1 MGVNN
6 NAQTYTAAE
15 LQYLITVQIDGLGPL
30 GVYDNYS
37 GGEAKAS
44 PPKHRPGG
52 MGSEISYLALPVFSD
67 VTVGRVYDEGR
78 DHELIATL
86 RGLCGR
92 SYGTITEQPLDA
104 NGNPWGTPRIFRGR
118 LASVNDGKTDSTSN
132 AVRMYTLDFA
142 IESVGN

>member
-6 NAQTYTAAE
+6 NSQTFTAAE

-30 GVYDNYS
+30 GVYDNYT
-37 GGEAKAS
+37 GGDAKAT

-52 MGSEISYLALPVFSD
+52 MGPEISYLALPVFSD

-78 DHELIATL
+78 DHELVATL
-86 RGLCGR
+86 RALVGR
-92 SYGTITEQPLDA
+92 TYGTVIEQPLDA
-104 NGNPWGTPRIFRGR
+104 NGAPWGSPRIFRGR

-132 AVRMYTLDFA
+132 AVRMYTLDFS

>member
-6 NAQTYTAAE
+6 NAQTGNASE
-15 LQYLITVQIDGLGPL
+15 MQYLITVSVDGLGPL
-30 GVYDNYS
+30 GTYDNYS
-37 GGEAKAS
+37 GGDAKAN

-52 MGSEISYLALPVFSD
+52 MGPEISYLALPSYSD

-86 RGLCGR
+86 RTLCG
-92 SYGTITEQPLDA
+92 STYCTVTEQPLDQ
-104 NGNPWGTPRIFRGR
+104 NGAPWGSPRTFRGR

-132 AVRMYTLDFA
+132 AVRMYTLDV
-142 IESVGN
+142 SVQTVAN

>member
-6 NAQTYTAAE
+6 NSETLTAAE

-37 GGEAKAS
+37 GGDATAN

-52 MGSEISYLALPVFSD
+52 MGPEISYLALPTFND

-86 RGLCGR
+86 RTLVGR
-92 SYGTITEQPLDA
+92 VYGTVIEQPLDA
-104 NGNPWGTPRIFRGR
+104 DGNPWGSPRTFRGR
-118 LASVNDGKTDSTSN
+118 IASVKDGKTDSTSN
-132 AVRMYTLDFA
+132 AVRMYTIDFS